1 MIAALKAELR
11 KLLSVRSTYFI
22 ILISL
27 AIVVLF
33 AGFGE
38 GFRADPVR
46 LHDAGML
53 ASESAHAVLFVGL
66 ILAIVSLLLVGHEY
80 RYNFIM
86 YTLTAT
92 NRRYKVMAAK
102 FVAITLF
109 ALLAATLVTFFAPL
123 CSIVGAHLAHK
134 HMVAQ
139 HFDVWQVLWRCLA
152 VGWGYA
158 MYAFILAAIIRNQIG
173 AIVTYL
179 VIPLIGENIIVAI
192 FKWIGK
198 YLPFQSLQ
206 GVMDGILP
214 GERASGV
221 TTAHNMVVAGIYI
234 AVGLL
239 VSTVLFVRRDAN

>member
-1 MIAALKAELR
+1 MIDALKAELR

-27 AIVVLF
+27 AIVALF

-46 LHDAGML
+46 LHSAGML
-53 ASESAHAVLFVGL
+53 ATESANAVQFVGL
-66 ILAIVSLLLVGHEY
+66 ILAIVGLLLVGHEY

-92 NRRYKVMAAK
+92 NRRYKVVVAK
-102 FVAITLF
+102 FVAVTLF
-109 ALLAATLVTFFAPL
+109 ALLATTLVTFFAPL

-134 HMVAQ
+134 HIVAQ
-139 HFDVWQVLWRCLA
+139 HFAVWQVLWRCLA

-179 VIPLIGENIIVAI
+179 IVPLVGENIIVAI

-206 GVMDGILP
+206 GIMQTLLP
-214 GERASGV
+214 RADANGV
-221 TTAHNMVVAGIYI
+221 TTAHNVAIAGTYI
-234 AVGLL
+234 VVGLI